1 MWTTI
6 VLNLLYD
13 FFFIITLISLDFTW
27 SYLTS
32 LVMVTWQFIL
42 LLLGTQL
49 IYTWYCLISLHCLE
63 ALDITWCHLT
73 DLSLSGSSSQHWH
86 WTWVAWDNLKQCQ
99 LSSSSSKSF
108 QSKIGF
114 SWWVVSWKLWM
125 IYGYSQ
131 NIFRNVMSDKQFGNW
146 CKKHSSR
153 PRQRECTW
161 WASIQFS
168 LSKEGRITVDQGG
181 ENVHEE
187 HLSSFCV
194 TAVMLVTT
202 VSSWP
207 SKVGSDP

>member
-1 MWTTI
+1 
-6 VLNLLYD
+6 
-13 FFFIITLISLDFTW
+13 
-27 SYLTS
+27 
-32 LVMVTWQFIL
+32 MVTWQFIL

-131 NIFRNVMSDKQFGNW
+131 NIFRNVMSDKQFENW

-161 WASIQFS
+161 WASIQF
-168 LSKEGRITVDQGG
+168 
-181 ENVHEE
+181 
-187 HLSSFCV
+187 FCV
-194 TAVMLVTT
+194 KGREDNSRPRWTQFLCHGCNVGHDGVLVT
-202 VSSWP
+202 VESWIR
-207 SKVGSDP
+207 SVVHN